1 MRFSSVL
8 RIAGVTSVIAVQ
20 AVVAAPGW
28 ADTAVPTP
36 SSLSVSGAQIAAA
49 DPTELDVDL
58 TVTCTAGKQDSL
70 FVTARQDRSATPLAW
85 GWAAAD
91 VSCTGAP
98 QTVAV
103 KLTAEPT
110 GLGAASWQ
118 AGPVD
123 VFAVLAG
130 TSATEARARI
140 TLV

>member
-8 RIAGVTSVIAVQ
+8 RIAGAASVVAVQ

-28 ADTAVPTP
+28 ADTAVPIP
-36 SSLSVSGAQIAAA
+36 SSISVSGAQIAAA
-49 DPTELDVDL
+49 DPTDLDVDL
-58 TVTCTAGKQDSL
+58 TVTCTAGEQDSV
-70 FVTARQDRSATPLAW
+70 FVTARQGGSATPLVW

-103 KLTAEPT
+103 ELTAEPA
-110 GLGAASWQ
+110 GLGAAFWQ

-130 TSATEARARI
+130 TSATEARAQI
-140 TLV
+140 TLA